1 MKKMKRRVQALFLA
15 MLMVVTALV
24 SDFTPV
30 TDAYAAGSTKVTFH
44 YQRTDGE
51 YDDWDLW
58 VWSEGGDGSAA
69 TYIIITD
76 FLTEKCHTFVPF
88 DVGYHGGEQ
97 DYYGDG
103 LNAARRSH
111 GRTSDQHQHQIKG
124 AGGFPEKALVDGRK
138 ARRPQGDGL
147 EEGGH
152 YFTRC
157 G

>member
-58 VWSEGGDGSAA
+58 VWPEGGDGGAVA
-69 TYIIITD
+69 FT
-76 FLTEKCHTFVPF
+76 
-88 DVGYHGGEQ
+88 G
-97 DYYGDG
+97 
-103 LNAARRSH
+103 
-111 GRTSDQHQHQIKG
+111 SDS
-124 AGGFPEKALVDGRK
+124 
-138 ARRPQGDGL
+138 
-147 EEGGH
+147 
-152 YFTRC
+152 
-157 G
+157 